1 MRRFVAVL
9 VTASVVSS
17 AVWAATRPS
26 IPSAWRT
33 ADIQIDGNDAEWTS
47 TLAAVPAPSAVASM
61 SVENDATHVFVRIRT
76 SDPATMQQIVRGG
89 LLVWFDAKG
98 GDAKTFGIK
107 YPVGTPPPNPD
118 ADQRPTRDREQADSG
133 GQRRPGPPLRAPRDR
148 RRQGETPED
157 LLALVPNR
165 LEVYGPKED
174 DIRSLVLA
182 YATGLSV
189 SLARA
194 EDGLVYE
201 LKVPLQKDAG
211 HPYAIGTTVGAS
223 VGFGLQSPRIAS
235 AGGGLLAG
243 MAGMA
248 GGGMGG
254 GRPGGG
260 QPGGG
265 PPPRG
270 GEPGSGDGKKPPA
283 PPKPFVLW
291 QTLVLAK
298 GAGS

>member
-1 MRRFVAVL
+1 MRRCVAVL

-76 SDPATMQQIVRGG
+76 TDPATMQQIVRGG

-133 GQRRPGPPLRAPRDR
+133 GQRRPGRPCA
-148 RRQGETPED
+148 
-157 LLALVPNR
+157 R
-165 LEVYGPKED
+165 L
-174 DIRSLVLA
+174 
-182 YATGLSV
+182 ATGV
-189 SLARA
+189 VRARRPKTCSPWCRTGSRSMVRRTMTSGHSSWRTRR
-194 EDGLVYE
+194 DCRCRWR
-201 LKVPLQKDAG
+201 VP
-211 HPYAIGTTVGAS
+211 
-223 VGFGLQSPRIAS
+223 R
-235 AGGGLLAG
+235 
-243 MAGMA
+243 
-248 GGGMGG
+248 MGWCT
-254 GRPGGG
+254 
-260 QPGGG
+260 
-265 PPPRG
+265 
-270 GEPGSGDGKKPPA
+270 S
-283 PPKPFVLW
+283 
-291 QTLVLAK
+291 
-298 GAGS
+298 